1 MNIQKTIR
9 SKMMNLKRFKIRR
22 DCGGYGQKGM
32 FIILDRFKLATCIR
46 DKRYTKTAF
55 ETLELAQGYL
65 YGRGLL

>member
-9 SKMMNLKRFKIRR
+9 SKIMNLKRFKITR
-22 DCGGYGQKGM
+22 DTGGYGQKNM

-55 ETLELAQGYL
+55 ETLELAEGYL
-65 YGRGLL
+65 YGKGLL

>member
-1 MNIQKTIR
+1 
-9 SKMMNLKRFKIRR
+9 MNLKRFKITR
-22 DCGGYGQKGM
+22 DCGGYGQKKGM

-65 YGRGLL
+65 YGKGLL